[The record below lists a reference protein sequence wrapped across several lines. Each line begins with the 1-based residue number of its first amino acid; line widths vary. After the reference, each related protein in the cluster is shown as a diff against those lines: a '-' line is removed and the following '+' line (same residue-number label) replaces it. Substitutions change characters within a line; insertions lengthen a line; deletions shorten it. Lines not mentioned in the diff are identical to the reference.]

1 MKVTN
6 HDNAERTCFTCAN
19 SFVDEDSY
27 HDTYLCCVK
36 RNGEVVE
43 DDESCE
49 DWNRQA
55 VKWE

>member
-1 MKVTN
+1 MGMKVTN

-36 RNGEVVE
+36 RNGEIVE

-49 DWNRQA
+49 DWN
-55 VKWE
+55 